1 MNARQHNQPISR
13 SSTTLRTKYETEMIR
28 TMRSPAVAVLTFLAA
43 TLTSGAASAQ
53 AYFGT
58 WASQPAQCKVGQDQ
72 QNAPMIMRRDG
83 YDQHETHCT
92 FNSVRQKGSTWVARA
107 VCSVEGDKQTTTLT
121 LSVDNDRLTMRD
133 ERGARV
139 LQRCR

>member
-1 MNARQHNQPISR
+1 
-13 SSTTLRTKYETEMIR
+13 MIR
-28 TMRSPAVAVLTFLAA
+28 SVCVPALVLLAA
-43 TLTSGAASAQ
+43 ALTPGAARAQ

-58 WASQPAQCKVGQDQ
+58 WASQPAQCKIGQDR
-72 QNAPMIMRRDG
+72 QNAPMVMTRDG

-92 FNSVRQKGSTWVARA
+92 FNSVRQKGSSWVARA
-107 VCSVEGDKQTTTLT
+107 ACTVEGDTQTMTLT

-139 LQRCR
+139 MQRCP